1 MSKRVSIYT
10 VAKEAGVSTATV
22 SKIINNSGS
31 ISRETSDR
39 VLEIIKKYNFVPQQ
53 RRQTGSAIGVV
64 TFLLR
69 QGPLMAPFTARLL
82 NGACRQAFL
91 AGRDLVL
98 IDGERLAGLTPEEL
112 YCHYAS
118 NSLAGLLICN
128 VAAENPF
135 CTKLRKSGIPFIL
148 LANGSTDD
156 SVNFVT
162 TRNYEA
168 VYELVDYMLCL
179 GHRRIAYMGVLN
191 RAVASHRE
199 RLLAFYDIHNN
210 HGIDPYPEYVLDL
223 PDAEIS
229 TIKNALTRLFARLE
243 SPTALFIGGEEL
255 DKAYTL
261 LPQLGIEVPARLS
274 VAGLRLDD
282 PLDSG
287 VIEWSCITQPT
298 ERIGCVAAQKLLELA
313 EGQCAYVREYLDN
326 SLNYGNTV
334 IRHEE

>member
-179 GHRRIAYMGVLN
+179 GHRRIAYMG
-191 RAVASHRE
+191 
-199 RLLAFYDIHNN
+199 
-210 HGIDPYPEYVLDL
+210 
-223 PDAEIS
+223 
-229 TIKNALTRLFARLE
+229 
-243 SPTALFIGGEEL
+243 
-255 DKAYTL
+255 
-261 LPQLGIEVPARLS
+261 
-274 VAGLRLDD
+274 
-282 PLDSG
+282 
-287 VIEWSCITQPT
+287 C
-298 ERIGCVAAQKLLELA
+298 
-313 EGQCAYVREYLDN
+313 
-326 SLNYGNTV
+326 
-334 IRHEE
+334 

>member
-191 RAVASHRE
+191 RAVDSHRE
-199 RLLAFYDIHNN
+199 RLRAFYDIHNK

-261 LPQLGIEVPARLS
+261 LPQLGIEVPARL
-274 VAGLRLDD
+274 
-282 PLDSG
+282 
-287 VIEWSCITQPT
+287 
-298 ERIGCVAAQKLLELA
+298 
-313 EGQCAYVREYLDN
+313 
-326 SLNYGNTV
+326 
-334 IRHEE
+334 